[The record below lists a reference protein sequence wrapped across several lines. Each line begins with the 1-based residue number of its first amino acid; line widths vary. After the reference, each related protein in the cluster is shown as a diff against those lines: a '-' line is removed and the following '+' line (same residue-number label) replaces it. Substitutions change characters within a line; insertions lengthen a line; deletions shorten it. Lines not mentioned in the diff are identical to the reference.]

1 MAIVCQL
8 HDIALAHKN
17 KSKRMIL
24 TVKKSSFWAKGKVC
38 TFINVD

>member
-8 HDIALAHKN
+8 DDIALAHKN

-24 TVKKSSFWAKGKVC
+24 TVKKEFILGKRESLHLH
-38 TFINVD
+38 